1 MELMELQVIWPSSA
15 EKLQLLADAKAVID
29 KNATQPSQQGSSNS
43 SQDHL
48 KHELQIS
55 TPNKPAMLETEN
67 TLMKSPT
74 DSLDN
79 GSAMI
84 AQMLGL
90 QLPGVPV
97 PADSD
102 VGMIVDEDDRRST
115 MVVPRFSQD
124 TVHPNDL
131 VTSSQPP
138 GTSLFAPTPVGLQ
151 LSGSTTLPIVPG
163 QGVSDMELYG
173 MPSVTEEQPESL
185 VPGFSRASKNISKQ
199 EGD

>member
-1 MELMELQVIWPSSA
+1 MKAQVIWPSSA

-29 KNATQPSQQGSSNS
+29 KNATQPSRQGLSNTS
-43 SQDHL
+43 
-48 KHELQIS
+48 HELPVTSIS
-55 TPNKPAMLETEN
+55 TPKKPAMLGADN

-79 GSAMI
+79 GSSMI

-97 PADSD
+97 PTDSD

-151 LSGSTTLPIVPG
+151 LSGSTTHPIVPG
-163 QGVSDMELYG
+163 EGVADMELYG
-173 MPSVTEEQPESL
+173 MPSLAEEQPDSL
-185 VPGFSRASKNISKQ
+185 VPGFQRASTTISKQ
-199 EGD
+199 EGK